1 MVHGCQLTTQT
12 KPLRLPLRC
21 SCPVNATAIRAAFL
35 RLRPGALLKGCRAV
49 VLFGGGCL

>member
-35 RLRPGALLKGCRAV
+35 RLRPGALLARVPGCCA
-49 VLFGGGCL
+49 LLEWC